1 MADVIITVKLMPES
15 PEIDLGDLKGDIE
28 KKVRAFAGKGAV
40 KFEKEP
46 IGFGL
51 TALKVL
57 FATKESNSDTDKLE
71 ESLRSIDGVS
81 SAEVIDVRRAFG

>member
-1 MADVIITVKLMPES
+1 MADVIMTVKIMPES
-15 PEIDLGDLKGDIE
+15 PEVHLEDLKEDIE
-28 KKVRAFAGKGAV
+28 KKVRAFAGKSAV

-46 IGFGL
+46 IAFGL

-57 FATKESNSDTDKLE
+57 FATKESNSNTDKLE
-71 ESLRSIDGVS
+71 ESLRSIDGIS